1 LIAWETARR
10 IAVTVAARTE
20 RAPEV
25 GNFDY
30 PAAVEYVS
38 EPLSEFTGVELPGG
52 SRDLRVADRSDWIDF
67 NVEGFGELLEPLLKR
82 AAEESGEV
90 SRALS
95 AATLTTQIGLL
106 LGFLSSRVLG
116 QYDTGPLPMSG
127 KVQGSSGSG
136 TVFFLD
142 GNIVSVARRLG
153 VPVDGLRLWIVT
165 HEMTHAF
172 QFEGYPWLREHLGEL
187 LREFMAPLAERFGPR
202 ELAGRVARNLRNGG
216 RSFELLMDARQRRA
230 FERMQ
235 ASMAVIEGYSDY
247 IMHHVGRNLVPDYE
261 HISQRMS
268 RHRLHR
274 PPLESAVFRLTGLD
288 AKLQQYVLGERFANA
303 VASRKG
309 IGFLN
314 QVWERPAN
322 LPSLEEVRDPGL
334 WMERMEAA

>member
-1 LIAWETARR
+1 MIAWEAARR

-20 RAPEV
+20 RAPEAV
-25 GNFDY
+25 GFDY

-38 EPLSEFTGVELPGG
+38 GPLSEFTGIELPAGG
-52 SRDLRVADRSDWIDF
+52 RDLRVADRSEWIDF
-67 NVEGFGELLEPLLKR
+67 NVEGFGELLEPILRR

-90 SRALS
+90 GRALS

-116 QYDTGPLPMSG
+116 QYDTGPLPLSG
-127 KVQGSSGSG
+127 KDQGGSGPG

-153 VPVDGLRLWIVT
+153 VPVDGLRLWIVA

-187 LREFMAPLAERFGPR
+187 LREFMGPLAERFGPR
-202 ELAGRVARNLRNGG
+202 ELAGRIAHNLRNGG
-216 RSFELLMDARQRRA
+216 RSFELLMDSRQRSA

-247 IMHHVGRNLVPDYE
+247 IMHHVASGLVPDYE
-261 HISQRMS
+261 HISRRLS
-268 RHRLHR
+268 HNRLHR
-274 PPLESAVFRLTGLD
+274 PPLESAVFRITGLD
-288 AKLQQYVLGERFANA
+288 AKLQQYVLGERFADA
-303 VASRKG
+303 VATRKG
-309 IGFLN
+309 MSFLN
-314 QVWERPAN
+314 RVWESPGN
-322 LPSLEEVRDPGL
+322 LPSLDEVRDPGL